1 MLKDQHLFCFGLGY
15 CANVLSNQLKQ
26 VGWKVSGTSQSENS
40 SPTIHMFTGDQPM
53 VLASDA
59 LAGISHI
66 LISIP
71 PGTDQDPTLEWHKT
85 DILKL
90 KSLQWVGYLSTT
102 GVYGNTDGEWVD
114 ETSTTNPTS
123 PRSQSRLNAETEW
136 LNLFH
141 ENNVPV
147 HVFRLPGIYGPGR
160 SALDQ
165 VQKGRAR
172 RIDKPGHK
180 FSRIHVAD
188 IANTITQ
195 SMACPNPGR
204 IYNVCDNEAAPPAE
218 VTAYACKLLDVPV
231 PNTVPYE
238 IAAQDMSPM
247 ALSFWQDNRR
257 VDNTRITSELSV
269 QLKYPTYRDGLKAI
283 FDMETET

>member
-1 MLKDQHLFCFGLGY
+1 M
-15 CANVLSNQLKQ
+15 
-26 VGWKVSGTSQSENS
+26 
-40 SPTIHMFTGDQPM
+40 
-53 VLASDA
+53 
-59 LAGISHI
+59 
-66 LISIP
+66 
-71 PGTDQDPTLEWHKT
+71 
-85 DILKL
+85 
-90 KSLQWVGYLSTT
+90 
-102 GVYGNTDGEWVD
+102 
-114 ETSTTNPTS
+114 
-123 PRSQSRLNAETEW
+123 NAETEW

-141 ENNVPV
+141 KNDVPV

-204 IYNVCDNEAAPPAE
+204 IYNVCDNEAAPPAD

>member
-1 MLKDQHLFCFGLGY
+1 MLKNQHLFCFGLGY

-53 VLASDA
+53 ALESNA

-136 LNLFH
+136 LNLW
-141 ENNVPV
+141 
-147 HVFRLPGIYGPGR
+147 
-160 SALDQ
+160 S
-165 VQKGRAR
+165 RAEC
-172 RIDKPGHK
+172 
-180 FSRIHVAD
+180 A
-188 IANTITQ
+188 
-195 SMACPNPGR
+195 
-204 IYNVCDNEAAPPAE
+204 
-218 VTAYACKLLDVPV
+218 
-231 PNTVPYE
+231 
-238 IAAQDMSPM
+238 
-247 ALSFWQDNRR
+247 
-257 VDNTRITSELSV
+257 
-269 QLKYPTYRDGLKAI
+269 
-283 FDMETET
+283 